1 MEWFLDLLL
10 TLLFFYVFFKYGI
23 KFCSWIFRRIN
34 PQQKV
39 TYTGSTSGKR
49 VTVSSGFLPGYDLN
63 NPEVSGKSWDEIKKD
78 PDLWINPQWDIDKTN
93 ADKKELKM
101 GIFDIFKKEIYIN
114 KLVRTYKEVYECDD
128 TTSINTLRKNYTK
141 DELKLILT
149 KYKENNKQVLDNEKK
164 GLPVGSFNS
173 FMGIRENFFKED
185 EDI

>member
-1 MEWFLDLLL
+1 MEWFL
-10 TLLFFYVFFKYGI
+10 TLLFFFIFFKYGI
-23 KFCSWIFRRIN
+23 QFWSWFFKRIN
-34 PQQKV
+34 PKKKV
-39 TYTGSTSGKR
+39 TYTGSKSGKK
-49 VTVSSGFLPGYDLN
+49 VTVSSGFIPGYDLD
-63 NPEVSGKSWDEIKKD
+63 NPEVSGKSWHDIKKD

-93 ADKKELKM
+93 NDDKELKM
-101 GIFDIFKKEIYIN
+101 GIFDKLKKEIYIN

-141 DELKLILT
+141 DELKLILA

-164 GLPVGSFNS
+164 GLPGGSFNS